1 MAKIEDIKAELTTL
15 GVPFSEDAKA
25 KDLEKLLKDTKAEA
39 KKNADANKS
48 DDEDNEDADEVS
60 TKFVVWL
67 KSKAYV
73 NDTQRVDAGLYIVDV
88 VPPRLSKLGADA
100 CEVFENEVPSKKL
113 AKIARWA
120 GINPDG
126 VEDEEILEKV
136 LKSEFKPY

>member
-1 MAKIEDIKAELTTL
+1 MAKIEDVKAELTAL

-39 KKNADANKS
+39 KKLAQTNKS
-48 DDEDNEDADEVS
+48 DEDNEDTDEVA
-60 TKFVVWL
+60 TKFVIWL
-67 KSKAYV
+67 KSKAYI
-73 NDTQRVDAGLYIVDV
+73 NETQRVDAGLYIVDV
-88 VPPRLSKLGADA
+88 VPPRLSKLNADA

-136 LKSEFKPY
+136 LKSELKPY